1 METKQ
6 SNYLT
11 MAITTD
17 DVCGENEAHWTSL
30 PAFAS
35 EIALART
42 HIASIRQHSQ
52 AQLGADTKPHTRTKD
67 DAKKSLARLAADTG
81 APASVYAETT
91 GNLPAATLLNQSY
104 SDIYYATDRD
114 AEDLVVNQLADAR
127 AIDATAL
134 ANYGVTAARL
144 DDLED
149 ALDHYSEKIGSP
161 RATTVKRRVRTL
173 SLEDLFDKLRAV
185 HSRMDR
191 LSAVFRT
198 TAPDFFAAYETARVI
213 IDRPATQEGPEAP
226 PTPQPA

>member
-1 METKQ
+1 MKTNQ
-6 SNYLT
+6 SNYLK

-17 DVCGENEAHWTSL
+17 DVCAENEASWSSL

-42 HIASIRQHSQ
+42 HIASIRQDGQ
-52 AQLGADTKPHTRTKD
+52 AQLGADSKPHTQAKD
-67 DAKKSLARLAADTG
+67 EAKQSLARLAADTG

-91 GNLPAATLLNQSY
+91 GNQPAATQLNQSY
-104 SDIYYATDRD
+104 SDIYYATDLD
-114 AEDLVVNQLADAR
+114 AENLAVNLLAAAR
-127 AIDATAL
+127 AMDATAL

-161 RATTVKRRVRTL
+161 RAATVKRRVRTL

-191 LSAVFRT
+191 LAAVFRT

-213 IDRPATQEGPEAP
+213 IDRPATQEGEES
-226 PTPQPA
+226 PTPPAQ